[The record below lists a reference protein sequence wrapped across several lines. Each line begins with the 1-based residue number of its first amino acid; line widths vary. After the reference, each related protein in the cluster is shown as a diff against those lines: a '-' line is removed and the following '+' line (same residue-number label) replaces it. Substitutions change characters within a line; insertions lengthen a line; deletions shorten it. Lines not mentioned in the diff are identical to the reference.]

1 MWYFIEQNGPKK
13 GKGWGRG
20 GGGGVHK
27 NEFQIQKS
35 GERKQVDEIIG
46 VISAVSMFSS

>member
-1 MWYFIEQNGPKK
+1 MDQK
-13 GKGWGRG
+13 GGEG
-20 GGGGVHK
+20 GGGGAHK

-35 GERKQVDEIIG
+35 GKRKQVDEIIG

>member
-1 MWYFIEQNGPKK
+1 MDQKR
-13 GKGWGRG
+13 GRGGGGG

>member
-1 MWYFIEQNGPKK
+1 MDQK
-13 GKGWGRG
+13 GGEG
-20 GGGGVHK
+20 GEEGAHK

-35 GERKQVDEIIG
+35 GKRKQVDEIIG